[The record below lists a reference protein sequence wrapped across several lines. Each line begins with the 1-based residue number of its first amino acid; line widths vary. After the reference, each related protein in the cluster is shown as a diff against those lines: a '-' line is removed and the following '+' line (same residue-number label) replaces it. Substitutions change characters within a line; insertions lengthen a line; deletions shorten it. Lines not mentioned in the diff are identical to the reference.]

1 MAEACQCRCFLEILQ
16 VSAIKEILRKQK
28 EEEERLRREEEERI
42 RKEEEAIAAALEKVA
57 FVPTCSSVLLLI

>member
-1 MAEACQCRCFLEILQ
+1 MFVLILQ

-42 RKEEEAIAAALEKVA
+42 RKEEEAIALALEKV
-57 FVPTCSSVLLLI
+57 P